1 MRHAVCGFAALLL
14 LAAPAQAEMSGGKI
28 KIGVLTDL
36 SGPYEQNS
44 GVGSVEAAKMAADE
58 FGNTING
65 VPVEIVSADHQ
76 NKLDIGAAIA
86 RRWFD
91 LDGVDAVTDL
101 VNSAVG
107 FAVLEIAKTNNK
119 AVLLTSAGSA
129 DFTGKACA
137 PNTSVHWVYDSYE
150 IGSAI
155 GQALPQ
161 LGKTWFFITADYVFG
176 RALQEGATA
185 FIEKNGGKV
194 MGSMRHPLG
203 TSDFSSFMLQA
214 QASKADVVAIA
225 NGGDDAINAVKTA
238 REFGITDKQKVV
250 PFGLDSLPAI
260 HATSLQLAQGMTYVS
275 PWLPGFD
282 DAAKGFFAKFVERR
296 HTAPSSFQVG
306 TYSAVR
312 SYLKAVALTNSDDPK
327 TVFAKM
333 RETKVDDAFTPNGT
347 LRPDGRMV
355 HDVYLVQIKAP
366 AESQSE
372 WDLLKLSPP
381 YRATRPS
388 GRWRK
393 AAVPPLR
400 HDDAEEGRPLP
411 GRRRFAS
418 LQPNR
423 GLAGKFFFTPPQPRR
438 DCAVLLLYRLLP
450 PPNYW
455 LGTAANPGAP
465 LWRRPDI
472 AGREIARGDHAHFL
486 RVGIRVSKAN
496 RTTAALSA
504 ERGMS
509 LLPSDGSHALQQGGP
524 PALVRARARL
534 FACAV

>member
-1 MRHAVCGFAALLL
+1 MRLAVCDFTALVL
-14 LAAPAQAEMSGGKI
+14 LALPAQAEMSGGKI

-76 NKLDIGAAIA
+76 NKPDIGAAIA

-194 MGSMRHPLG
+194 IGSVRHPLG

-260 HATSLQLAQGMTYVS
+260 HATSLQLAQGMMYVS
-275 PWLPGFD
+275 SKSG
-282 DAAKGFFAKFVERR
+282 
-296 HTAPSSFQVG
+296 
-306 TYSAVR
+306 
-312 SYLKAVALTNSDDPK
+312 KA
-327 TVFAKM
+327 
-333 RETKVDDAFTPNGT
+333 R
-347 LRPDGRMV
+347 
-355 HDVYLVQIKAP
+355 Q
-366 AESQSE
+366 
-372 WDLLKLSPP
+372 
-381 YRATRPS
+381 RAT
-388 GRWRK
+388 
-393 AAVPPLR
+393 L
-400 HDDAEEGRPLP
+400 
-411 GRRRFAS
+411 
-418 LQPNR
+418 
-423 GLAGKFFFTPPQPRR
+423 
-438 DCAVLLLYRLLP
+438 
-450 PPNYW
+450 
-455 LGTAANPGAP
+455 
-465 LWRRPDI
+465 
-472 AGREIARGDHAHFL
+472 
-486 RVGIRVSKAN
+486 
-496 RTTAALSA
+496 
-504 ERGMS
+504 
-509 LLPSDGSHALQQGGP
+509 
-524 PALVRARARL
+524 
-534 FACAV
+534 